1 MIIECPACSKKFNID
16 EKLIQD
22 EGRLLKCGNCDH
34 TWFFKKDENIKL
46 EAETTKLN
54 EINQNKSEFNTGPVE
69 EPIKQKKKIRKK
81 IPKKS
86 STKESTSKELVSI
99 EKSSVSRENNIIKKI
114 FLIIIS
120 IIAFIL
126 LIDTFKNQISVIFPG
141 ILKMSDSL
149 YLVINDLKLFIKD
162 FTQVK
167 MIQIITKPF
176 RWFFKLEAASGFGLT
191 FAAIIAL
198 IGKKSNLSELYFST
212 LNKYLFF

>member
-16 EKLIQD
+16 EKLIPD

-34 TWFFKKDENIKL
+34 TWFFKKEENIKL
-46 EAETTKLN
+46 EAETIKIN
-54 EINQNKSEFNTGPVE
+54 EIEESKSEINVEPVE
-69 EPIKQKKKIRKK
+69 EPIKQTKKIRKK
-81 IPKKS
+81 VSKKS

-99 EKSSVSRENNIIKKI
+99 DKSSVSRENNIIKKI

-141 ILKMSDSL
+141 IVQMSDSL

-162 FTQVK
+162 LV
-167 MIQIITKPF
+167 
-176 RWFFKLEAASGFGLT
+176 R
-191 FAAIIAL
+191 
-198 IGKKSNLSELYFST
+198 
-212 LNKYLFF
+212 

>member
-16 EKLIQD
+16 EKLIPD

-34 TWFFKKDENIKL
+34 TWFFKKNENIKL
-46 EAETTKLN
+46 EAETTKIN
-54 EINQNKSEFNTGPVE
+54 EINQNKSEINTEPAE

-141 ILKMSDSL
+141 ILQMSDSL

-162 FTQVK
+162 LV
-167 MIQIITKPF
+167 
-176 RWFFKLEAASGFGLT
+176 R
-191 FAAIIAL
+191 
-198 IGKKSNLSELYFST
+198 
-212 LNKYLFF
+212 

>member
-16 EKLIQD
+16 EKLIPD

-34 TWFFKKDENIKL
+34 TWFYKKEENLKL
-46 EAETTKLN
+46 ETESIKIN
-54 EINQNKSEFNTGPVE
+54 EIEDNKSEINIEPVDV
-69 EPIKQKKKIRKK
+69 PIKETQKIRKK
-81 IPKKS
+81 ISKKS

-99 EKSSVSRENNIIKKI
+99 DKSSVSRENNIIKKI

-126 LIDTFKNQISVIFPG
+126 LLDTFKNQISAIFPG

-162 FTQVK
+162 LV
-167 MIQIITKPF
+167 
-176 RWFFKLEAASGFGLT
+176 R
-191 FAAIIAL
+191 
-198 IGKKSNLSELYFST
+198 
-212 LNKYLFF
+212 

>member
-16 EKLIQD
+16 EKLIPD

-34 TWFFKKDENIKL
+34 TWFYKKEDNLKL
-46 EAETTKLN
+46 ETETIKIN
-54 EINQNKSEFNTGPVE
+54 EIDENKSEINIEPVDV
-69 EPIKQKKKIRKK
+69 PIKQTKKIRKK
-81 IPKKS
+81 ISKKS

-99 EKSSVSRENNIIKKI
+99 DKSSVSRENNIIKKI

-126 LIDTFKNQISVIFPG
+126 LIDTFKNQISIIFPG

-162 FTQVK
+162 LV
-167 MIQIITKPF
+167 
-176 RWFFKLEAASGFGLT
+176 R
-191 FAAIIAL
+191 
-198 IGKKSNLSELYFST
+198 
-212 LNKYLFF
+212 

>member
-16 EKLIQD
+16 EKLIPD
-22 EGRLLKCGNCDH
+22 EGRLLKCVNCDH
-34 TWFFKKDENIKL
+34 TWFFKKEENLKL

-54 EINQNKSEFNTGPVE
+54 EIEDNKSEINIEPVDVPKKE
-69 EPIKQKKKIRKK
+69 TKKIRKK
-81 IPKKS
+81 ISKKS

-99 EKSSVSRENNIIKKI
+99 DKSSVSRENNIIKKI

-126 LIDTFKNQISVIFPG
+126 LIDTFKNHISVIFPG

-162 FTQVK
+162 LV
-167 MIQIITKPF
+167 
-176 RWFFKLEAASGFGLT
+176 R
-191 FAAIIAL
+191 
-198 IGKKSNLSELYFST
+198 
-212 LNKYLFF
+212 

>member
-16 EKLIQD
+16 EKLIPD

-34 TWFFKKDENIKL
+34 TWFYKKEENLKL
-46 EAETTKLN
+46 ETESIKIN
-54 EINQNKSEFNTGPVE
+54 EIEENKSEINIEPVDV
-69 EPIKQKKKIRKK
+69 PIKETKKIRKK
-81 IPKKS
+81 IRKKS

-99 EKSSVSRENNIIKKI
+99 DKSSVSRENNIIKKI

-141 ILKMSDSL
+141 IVQMSDSL

-162 FTQVK
+162 LV
-167 MIQIITKPF
+167 
-176 RWFFKLEAASGFGLT
+176 R
-191 FAAIIAL
+191 
-198 IGKKSNLSELYFST
+198 
-212 LNKYLFF
+212 

>member
-16 EKLIQD
+16 EKLIPD

-34 TWFFKKDENIKL
+34 TWFYKKEENLKL
-46 EAETTKLN
+46 EIETIKIN
-54 EINQNKSEFNTGPVE
+54 EIDENKSEINIEPVNV
-69 EPIKQKKKIRKK
+69 PIKQTKKVRKK
-81 IPKKS
+81 ISKKT

-99 EKSSVSRENNIIKKI
+99 DKSYVSRENNIIKKI

-126 LIDTFKNQISVIFPG
+126 LMDTFKNQISVIFPG

-162 FTQVK
+162 LV
-167 MIQIITKPF
+167 
-176 RWFFKLEAASGFGLT
+176 R
-191 FAAIIAL
+191 
-198 IGKKSNLSELYFST
+198 
-212 LNKYLFF
+212 

>member
-16 EKLIQD
+16 EKLIPD

-34 TWFFKKDENIKL
+34 TWFFKKEKNIKL
-46 EAETTKLN
+46 EAETTKIN
-54 EINQNKSEFNTGPVE
+54 EIKENKSEINIEPIE
-69 EPIKQKKKIRKK
+69 EPIKQTKKIRKK
-81 IPKKS
+81 ISKKS

-99 EKSSVSRENNIIKKI
+99 DKSSVSKENNIIKKI

-149 YLVINDLKLFIKD
+149 HLVINDLKLFIKD
-162 FTQVK
+162 LL
-167 MIQIITKPF
+167 
-176 RWFFKLEAASGFGLT
+176 R
-191 FAAIIAL
+191 
-198 IGKKSNLSELYFST
+198 
-212 LNKYLFF
+212 

>member
-16 EKLIQD
+16 EKLIPD

-34 TWFFKKDENIKL
+34 TWFYKKEENLKL
-46 EAETTKLN
+46 EIETIKIN
-54 EINQNKSEFNTGPVE
+54 EIDENKSEINIETVDV
-69 EPIKQKKKIRKK
+69 PIKQTKKLRKK
-81 IPKKS
+81 ISKKS

-99 EKSSVSRENNIIKKI
+99 DKSSVSRENNIIKKI

-141 ILKMSDSL
+141 ILQMSDSL

-162 FTQVK
+162 LV
-167 MIQIITKPF
+167 
-176 RWFFKLEAASGFGLT
+176 R
-191 FAAIIAL
+191 
-198 IGKKSNLSELYFST
+198 
-212 LNKYLFF
+212 

>member
-16 EKLIQD
+16 EKLIPD

-34 TWFFKKDENIKL
+34 TWFYKKEENLKL
-46 EAETTKLN
+46 ETETIKIN
-54 EINQNKSEFNTGPVE
+54 EIEENKSEINIEPVDD
-69 EPIKQKKKIRKK
+69 PIKQTKKIRKK
-81 IPKKS
+81 ISKKS

-99 EKSSVSRENNIIKKI
+99 DKSSVSRENNIIKKI

-162 FTQVK
+162 LV
-167 MIQIITKPF
+167 
-176 RWFFKLEAASGFGLT
+176 R
-191 FAAIIAL
+191 
-198 IGKKSNLSELYFST
+198 
-212 LNKYLFF
+212 

>member
-16 EKLIQD
+16 EKLIPN

-34 TWFFKKDENIKL
+34 TWFFKNEENIKI
-46 EAETTKLN
+46 EAETIKIN
-54 EINQNKSEFNTGPVE
+54 EIEENKSEINIEPVDV
-69 EPIKQKKKIRKK
+69 PIKQTKKIRKK
-81 IPKKS
+81 ISKKS

-99 EKSSVSRENNIIKKI
+99 DKSSVSRENNIIKKI

-141 ILKMSDSL
+141 IVQMSDSL

-162 FTQVK
+162 LV
-167 MIQIITKPF
+167 
-176 RWFFKLEAASGFGLT
+176 R
-191 FAAIIAL
+191 
-198 IGKKSNLSELYFST
+198 
-212 LNKYLFF
+212 

>member
-16 EKLIQD
+16 EKLIPD

-34 TWFFKKDENIKL
+34 TWFYKKEENLKL
-46 EAETTKLN
+46 ETETIKIN
-54 EINQNKSEFNTGPVE
+54 EIEENKSEINIEPVDV
-69 EPIKQKKKIRKK
+69 PIKETKKIRKK
-81 IPKKS
+81 ISKKS

-99 EKSSVSRENNIIKKI
+99 DKSSVSRENNIIKKI

-141 ILKMSDSL
+141 IVQMSDSL

-162 FTQVK
+162 LV
-167 MIQIITKPF
+167 
-176 RWFFKLEAASGFGLT
+176 R
-191 FAAIIAL
+191 
-198 IGKKSNLSELYFST
+198 
-212 LNKYLFF
+212 

>member
-16 EKLIQD
+16 EELIPD

-34 TWFFKKDENIKL
+34 TWFYKREENLKL
-46 EAETTKLN
+46 ETETIKIN
-54 EINQNKSEFNTGPVE
+54 EIENKSELNVEPVDVTVKQT
-69 EPIKQKKKIRKK
+69 KQKRKK
-81 IPKKS
+81 ISKK
-86 STKESTSKELVSI
+86 TTTIESTSKELVSFD
-99 EKSSVSRENNIIKKI
+99 KSSVSRENKIIKKI

-162 FTQVK
+162 LV
-167 MIQIITKPF
+167 
-176 RWFFKLEAASGFGLT
+176 R
-191 FAAIIAL
+191 
-198 IGKKSNLSELYFST
+198 
-212 LNKYLFF
+212 

>member
-16 EKLIQD
+16 EKLIPD

-34 TWFFKKDENIKL
+34 TWFYKKEENLKL
-46 EAETTKLN
+46 ETETIKIN
-54 EINQNKSEFNTGPVE
+54 EIEENKSEINIEPVDV
-69 EPIKQKKKIRKK
+69 PIKQTKKIRKK
-81 IPKKS
+81 ISKKS

-99 EKSSVSRENNIIKKI
+99 DKSSVSRENNIIKKI

-141 ILKMSDSL
+141 ILQMSDSL

-162 FTQVK
+162 LV
-167 MIQIITKPF
+167 
-176 RWFFKLEAASGFGLT
+176 R
-191 FAAIIAL
+191 
-198 IGKKSNLSELYFST
+198 
-212 LNKYLFF
+212 